1 MAENVAPY
9 CERIPTGV
17 PSFGLIDITC
27 ATDKAQ
33 DTTGCGPLWGYRST
47 FRCTFFDFLK
57 LPTHVADTARG
68 DGGRNRCNKENN
80 YTQETSQL
88 GIAGLSTR
96 LV

>member
-33 DTTGCGPLWGYRST
+33 AHDGLRS
-47 FRCTFFDFLK
+47 
-57 LPTHVADTARG
+57 VV
-68 DGGRNRCNKENN
+68 
-80 YTQETSQL
+80 
-88 GIAGLSTR
+88 GLSFN
-96 LV
+96 LALHVL